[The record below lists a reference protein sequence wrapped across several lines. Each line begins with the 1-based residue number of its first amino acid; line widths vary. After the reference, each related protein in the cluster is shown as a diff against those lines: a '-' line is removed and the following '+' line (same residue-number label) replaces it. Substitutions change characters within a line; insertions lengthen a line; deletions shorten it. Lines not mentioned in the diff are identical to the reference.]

1 MYPMEQQPK
10 FVRWA
15 LLAGIVIILNV
26 FFSVV
31 VALAYPQPDYEA
43 FCPHSSISPT
53 DAKTCDA
60 EGGQWTQY
68 APVPEQVSGPKVS
81 GYCDMYAKCQKPYE
95 AAREQHSLYAFVIMV
110 ALGIVALLVGF
121 IPLGSSILSS
131 GLSYGGVLALIIGS
145 AQYWGDAGN
154 WIRLAISTVGLL
166 ALLFIAYRKFRD

>member
-1 MYPMEQQPK
+1 METHTQPK

-31 VALAYPQPDYEA
+31 VALAYPTPQYDA
-43 FCPHSSISPT
+43 FCPHQDISPT
-53 DAKTCDA
+53 DSKTCVA
-60 EGGQWTQY
+60 QGGQWTEY
-68 APVPEQVSGPKVS
+68 SPAPEQVSGPKMS

-95 AAREQHSLYAFVIMV
+95 TAQKQHSLYAFVIMTV
-110 ALGIVALLVGF
+110 LGVIALIVGF
-121 IPLGSSILSS
+121 VPLGSSILSS
-131 GLSYGGVLALIIGS
+131 GLSYGGVVALVIGS

-166 ALLFIAYRKFRD
+166 ALLFIAWRKFRD